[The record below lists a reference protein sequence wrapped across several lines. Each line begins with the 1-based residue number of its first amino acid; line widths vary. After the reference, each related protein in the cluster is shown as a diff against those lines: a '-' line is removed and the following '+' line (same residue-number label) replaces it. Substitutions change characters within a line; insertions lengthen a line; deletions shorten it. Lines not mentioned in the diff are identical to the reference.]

1 MVAPEPRSVLQM
13 ALTDEQK
20 ARLKG
25 KLSKKGQEL
34 AEMLADVL
42 AGNVPAALAALAD
55 KPGEKPEEKL
65 RRYLDKIQG
74 MMRAL
79 REGGYGRCEVCGT
92 EIPFAELDEMPWAD
106 TCGECASKGL
116 AKL

>member
-1 MVAPEPRSVLQM
+1 MP
-13 ALTDEQK
+13 LTDEQK
-20 ARLKG
+20 ARLKA

-34 AEMLADVL
+34 AQMLADVL
-42 AGNVPAALAALAD
+42 AGNVPAALAAMAG

-79 REGGYGRCEVCGT
+79 REGGYGLCEVCGQ
-92 EIPFAELDEMPWAD
+92 EIPYAELDEMPWAD
-106 TCGECASKGL
+106 TCRDCAAKGL